1 MRNEALMQEMTQL
14 FSDELKLCGV
24 GPEQKVAVLSEGD
37 ALQDYAEAFL
47 RGSESLGADTTHV
60 HLASDAATDAEDRYQ
75 AHRNVAVYEAA
86 ARANAHAR
94 GRRHHQHGRQLWLG
108 GFPGVRFLLR
118 GGRMELWD

>member
-47 RGSESLGADTTHV
+47 RGSESPVPFT
-60 HLASDAATDAEDRYQ
+60 
-75 AHRNVAVYEAA
+75 
-86 ARANAHAR
+86 
-94 GRRHHQHGRQLWLG
+94 
-108 GFPGVRFLLR
+108 
-118 GGRMELWD
+118 